1 MLKKLK
7 KCNFFSQKKGN
18 CIFLSYIISVG
29 RLGVIIMQD
38 NNLINEIRNSVDI
51 VDVIS
56 SYIPLISRGKNYF
69 GVCPFH
75 DDHSPSMSVS
85 KEKQIYTCF
94 SCGATGNV
102 FNFIQ
107 DYEKISFKEALKKC
121 ADKAGIDINIKSDNK
136 KMKNQDLYDVYSIS
150 QKFYQNNLNT
160 EYGKKA
166 IEYLYNREISDDA
179 IKHFGLGLSLNENNS
194 LANILKNKKYSLSF
208 LVNSGLVTNSNNDIF
223 RNRIMFPLIDPNN
236 RVVGYNGRI
245 YNGEDLNRYVNSKE
259 TDVFKKRE
267 FLYNYNFAIDEV
279 RKLKSVIIMEGPMD
293 VIRSYQAG
301 IKNVV
306 ATLGTAFS
314 SEHALLIRRLRCE
327 VVLCFDGDD
336 AGIKGTKLAIQ
347 ELTNIGIIPK
357 VVLLDNGDDP
367 DQAIRNDLNSF
378 KDKLDNPITIMEFK
392 EHILH
397 QNLNLSNP
405 EELAKYVNNMLEEI
419 SKIDDEILKEITLNK
434 LVLESK
440 LDKELLLEKLSNLGK
455 TETQNLELPKKENKK
470 LNKYEKSERNLLYY
484 MLHYTDVILMYDNK
498 ITHISNDHYR
508 KLAFQISSFYKKNK
522 YINVADLI
530 TELKDDDEAIKTIGE
545 LESLNLKEQYTNE
558 EIDDYLANILSEN
571 LNNQMKIYKN
581 ELKKESNLDK
591 QIEYANRLIEFK
603 IRSEEN
609 DR

>member
-1 MLKKLK
+1 
-7 KCNFFSQKKGN
+7 
-18 CIFLSYIISVG
+18 
-29 RLGVIIMQD
+29 MQD

-166 IEYLYNREISDDA
+166 IEYLHNREISDDA

-440 LDKELLLEKLSNLGK
+440 LDKELLFEKLSNLGK